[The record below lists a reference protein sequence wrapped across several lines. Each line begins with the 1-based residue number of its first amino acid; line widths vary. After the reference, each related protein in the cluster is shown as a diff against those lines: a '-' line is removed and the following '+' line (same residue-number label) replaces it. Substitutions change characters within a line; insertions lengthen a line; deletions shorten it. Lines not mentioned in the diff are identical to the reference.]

1 MEELLK
7 FINNG
12 EIIGVSIEVG
22 ELVKAG
28 FDLDLYTDNVCIDNK
43 KLKIRDLNGN
53 AVEIDLAKCDI
64 ENENSSMFLITNKEN
79 NMIIE
84 MSFI

>member
-28 FDLDLYTDNVCIDNK
+28 FDLDLYTDNVCIDNE

-64 ENENSSMFLITNKEN
+64 ENENNSMFLITNKEN

>member
-28 FDLDLYTDNVCIDNK
+28 FDLDLYTDNVCIDNE

>member
-12 EIIGVSIEVG
+12 EIISVSIEVG